1 MPESEEYVTA
11 RLETHGT
18 RFEILVRSELAWKV
32 RSGKSADL
40 RDALAGDFVYKDA
53 KKGLKASE
61 DLVLKVFGTPDIY
74 KVASEILK
82 RGEIQLTSEQ
92 RRELAENKRKQIINF
107 ITRNA
112 IDPKTGLPHPAT
124 RIELAMEEARVSID
138 PSKDADSQAMDVIKA
153 LRPLLPLK
161 IAQLVVQVK
170 IPQTYASRTLGILQ
184 KLGSVKQSEWK
195 SDGSL
200 QASMEIPAGTK
211 GSLIEKVN
219 EATRGEAEIQIVKE
233 T

>member
-1 MPESEEYVTA
+1 MPETEEYVTA

-61 DLVLKVFGTPDIY
+61 DLVLKVFGTQDIY
-74 KVASEILK
+74 KVAEEILK
-82 RGEIQLTSEQ
+82 KGEIQLTSEQ
-92 RRELAENKRKQIINF
+92 RRELAENKRKQIVNF

-138 PSKDADSQAMDVIKA
+138 PFKDADWQAMDVIKE

-161 IAQLVVQVK
+161 IAQLVVAVK
-170 IPQTYASRTLGILQ
+170 IPAAYASRTFGILQ
-184 KLGSVKQSEWK
+184 KLGSVKQSDWRN
-195 SDGSL
+195 DGSL
-200 QASMEIPAGTK
+200 QATMEIPAGTR

-219 EATRGEAEIQIVKE
+219 EATRGEAEIQVLKE

>member
-1 MPESEEYVTA
+1 MPESEEFVTA
-11 RLETHGT
+11 RLETRGT

-61 DLVLKVFGTPDIY
+61 DLVLKVFGTQDIY
-74 KVASEILK
+74 KVAEEILK

-92 RRELAENKRKQIINF
+92 RRELAENKRKQIVNF

-138 PSKDADSQAMDVIKA
+138 PFKDADSQAMDVIKE

-161 IAQLVVQVK
+161 IAQLVIQLK
-170 IPQTYASRTLGILQ
+170 IPQNYASRTLGMLQ

-195 SDGSL
+195 TDGSL
-200 QASMEIPAGTK
+200 QATMEIPAGTR

>member
-32 RSGKSADL
+32 RSGKSLDL
-40 RDALAGDFVYKDA
+40 HDALAGDFVYKDA

-61 DLVLKVFGTPDIY
+61 DLVLKVFGTGDIY
-74 KVASEILK
+74 KVAEEILK

-92 RRELAENKRKQIINF
+92 RRELADNKRKQIVNF

-124 RIELAMEEARVSID
+124 RIELAMEEARISVD
-138 PSKDADSQAMDVIKA
+138 PFKDADAQAMDVIKE

-161 IAQLVVQVK
+161 IAQLLVDVK
-170 IPQTYASRTLGILQ
+170 IPPAYASRTIGILQ
-184 KLGSVKQSEWK
+184 KLGTVKQTDWRT
-195 SDGSL
+195 DGSL
-200 QASMEIPAGTK
+200 QATMEIPAGTR

-219 EATRGEAEIQIVKE
+219 EATRGEAEIQILKE
-233 T
+233 S

>member
-32 RSGKSADL
+32 RSGKSLDL
-40 RDALAGDFVYKDA
+40 HDALAGDFVYKDA

-61 DLVLKVFGTPDIY
+61 DLVLKVFGTEDIY
-74 KVASEILK
+74 KVAEEILK

-92 RRELAENKRKQIINF
+92 RRELADNKKKQIVTF

-124 RIELAMEEARVSID
+124 RIELAMEEARVSVD
-138 PSKDADSQAMDVIKA
+138 PFKDADTQAMDVIKE

-161 IAQLVVQVK
+161 IAQLVIEVK
-170 IPQTYASRTLGILQ
+170 IPPAFASRTFGILQ
-184 KLGSVKQSEWK
+184 KLGSVKQTDWK
-195 SDGSL
+195 TDGSL
-200 QASMEIPAGTK
+200 QAIMEIPAGTK
-211 GSLIEKVN
+211 GSLMEKVN

-233 T
+233 S

>member
-1 MPESEEYVTA
+1 MPESEEFVTA
-11 RLETHGT
+11 RLETRGT

-40 RDALAGDFVYKDA
+40 RDALSGDFVYKDA

-61 DLVLKVFGTPDIY
+61 DLVLKVFGTQDIY
-74 KVASEILK
+74 KVAEEILK

-92 RRELAENKRKQIINF
+92 RRELAENKRKQIVNF

-138 PSKDADSQAMDVIKA
+138 PFKDADSQAMDVIKE

-161 IAQLVVQVK
+161 
-170 IPQTYASRTLGILQ
+170 
-184 KLGSVKQSEWK
+184 
-195 SDGSL
+195 
-200 QASMEIPAGTK
+200 
-211 GSLIEKVN
+211 
-219 EATRGEAEIQIVKE
+219 
-233 T
+233 

>member
-1 MPESEEYVTA
+1 MPEAEEFVTA

-18 RFEILVRSELAWKV
+18 RFEILVHSELAWRV
-32 RSGKSADL
+32 RSGKPEDL
-40 RDALAGDFVYKDA
+40 HDALAGEFVYKDA

-61 DLVLKVFGTPDIY
+61 ELVQKVFGTQDIY
-74 KVASEILK
+74 KVAAEIIK

-92 RRELAENKRKQIINF
+92 RRGLQEAKKRQIINF

-112 IDPKTGLPHPAT
+112 VDPKTKLPHPAT
-124 RIELAMEEARVSID
+124 RIELAMEEARVGID
-138 PSKDADSQAMDVIKA
+138 PFKDADEQAMDIIKA

-161 IAQLVVQVK
+161 IAQIVVKVR
-170 IPQTYASRTLGILQ
+170 IPAAYASRTFGMLQ
-184 KLGSVKQSEWK
+184 KLGTLKQPEWM

-200 QASMEIPAGTK
+200 EAEMELPAGTR

-219 EATRGEAEIQIVKE
+219 EATRGEAEIQILKE
-233 T
+233 A